1 MSLELKVLYEDEELV
16 VMKAPTDEE
25 LVELVYKFIR
35 QKGRP
40 VTWKELREAF
50 SGTAGE
56 DRLRRALARLRQQG
70 LIIELRGGRYATP
83 DMPGVLE
90 ELEER
95 RRRRI
100 LREALSMEWSMYSR
114 KRSANMTATN

>member
-1 MSLELKVLYEDEELV
+1 MSLDLKVLYEDEELI

-25 LVELVYKFIR
+25 LIELVYKFIR
-35 QKGRP
+35 SKGRP

-56 DRLRRALARLRQQG
+56 DRLRRALSRLRQQG
-70 LIIELRGGRYATP
+70 LLIELRGGRYATP
-83 DMPGVLE
+83 DMPGVME
-90 ELEER
+90 ELQER

-100 LREALSMEWSMYSR
+100 LREALSVEWSMYAR
-114 KRSANMTATN
+114 KRTSTATN